1 MLEVQIQKKLVSA
14 IGKLILDLSFEMQS
28 GERLAI
34 VGASGSGKTTI
45 LRMLAGLL
53 TPDSGNIY
61 WNKQA
66 WFDQAK
72 NINLP
77 PQKRN
82 AGLLFQEYALF
93 PNQTVRQNLE
103 YALKKG
109 QSKSIVEELLQVM
122 ELEGVALRLPQMLSG
137 GQQQRVALARA
148 LVAQPSLLL
157 LDEPLSALDAPMR
170 EKLQDYILK
179 LHKQYQLTIIWVT
192 HNLEEVA
199 KIAHRVLLL
208 ENGKLVEQPL
218 KTKPEGISGVVESI
232 QWKENQQVVRIFL
245 DSEEALSV
253 GKKVII
259 HSKDEDDVKSAEELR
274 H

>member
-1 MLEVQIQKKLVSA
+1 MLEVQIQKTLASA
-14 IGKLILDLSFEMQS
+14 IGELVLEIAFAMQS

-53 TPDSGNIY
+53 TPDSGHLH

-66 WFDQAK
+66 WFDHTK
-72 NINLP
+72 KINLP

-93 PNQTVRQNLE
+93 PNQTVRQNLQ

-109 QSKSIVEELLQVM
+109 QAKSIVEELLQVM

-179 LHKQYQLTIIWVT
+179 LHDQYHLTTIWVT

-199 KIAHRVLLL
+199 RIAHRVLLL
-208 ENGKLVEQPL
+208 ENGKLTEQAL
-218 KTKPEGISGVVESI
+218 KTKPKEMEGTI
-232 QWKENQQVVRIFL
+232 QSTELQANQQLVTILL
-245 DSEEALSV
+245 DSKEPLTI
-253 GKKVII
+253 GKKISI
-259 HSKDEDDVKSAEELR
+259 RPKDTIQKSV
-274 H
+274 

>member
-34 VGASGSGKTTI
+34 VGASGSGKTTM

-109 QSKSIVEELLQVM
+109 HSKSIVEELLQVM

-137 GQQQRVALARA
+137 GQQQRVAF
-148 LVAQPSLLL
+148 
-157 LDEPLSALDAPMR
+157 
-170 EKLQDYILK
+170 
-179 LHKQYQLTIIWVT
+179 
-192 HNLEEVA
+192 
-199 KIAHRVLLL
+199 
-208 ENGKLVEQPL
+208 
-218 KTKPEGISGVVESI
+218 SI
-232 QWKENQQVVRIFL
+232 FHG
-245 DSEEALSV
+245 SYS
-253 GKKVII
+253 
-259 HSKDEDDVKSAEELR
+259 
-274 H
+274 